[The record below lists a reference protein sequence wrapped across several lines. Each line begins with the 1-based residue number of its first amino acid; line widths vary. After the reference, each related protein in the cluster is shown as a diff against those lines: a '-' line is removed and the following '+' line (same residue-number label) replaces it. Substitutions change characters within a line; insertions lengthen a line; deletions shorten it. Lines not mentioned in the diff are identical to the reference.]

1 MNNRYIINNIYEILE
16 DRIKFN
22 KEKNRF
28 NKKFLEIEK
37 ENNSEINLSDEIY
50 LYINEEYDRIKI
62 LIMIDDE
69 LNKLNIYYFDS
80 ENSNEEEEIYI
91 DLYSIR
97 LDYYYMNF
105 KELID
110 LIKRMINDFLY
121 INYKIKI

>member
-16 DRIKFN
+16 DKIEFN

-37 ENNSEINLSDEIY
+37 EDNSEINLSDEIY

-110 LIKRMINDFLY
+110 LIKKMINDFLY